1 MIAVGG
7 ENFEHAAAR
16 HVLVAGNLHLI
27 GMNQRHFRRGEQK
40 MTERVTRRRSRERD
54 HAPKRDAQIRLP
66 GFLAEF
72 APLDF
77 QRLLPAE
84 ILRLFVGQNF
94 LGISVRVDGSQFFQ
108 KITSFSSSMP

>member
-1 MIAVGG
+1 
-7 ENFEHAAAR
+7 
-16 HVLVAGNLHLI
+16 
-27 GMNQRHFRRGEQK
+27 
-40 MTERVTRRRSRERD
+40 MTERVAGGGGRESN

-72 APLDF
+72 AALDF
-77 QRLLPAE
+77 QGLLATE

-94 LGISVRVDGSQFFQ
+94 LGVSVRVHGSQFFQ